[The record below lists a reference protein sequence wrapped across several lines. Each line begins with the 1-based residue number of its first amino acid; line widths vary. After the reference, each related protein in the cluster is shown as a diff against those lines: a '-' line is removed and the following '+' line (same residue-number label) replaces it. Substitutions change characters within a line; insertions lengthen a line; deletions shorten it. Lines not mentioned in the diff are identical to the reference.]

1 LKSYGRMEYTIF
13 CDYDVNS
20 QLRVGLCLMKIRK
33 DFLPLSKPSIGE
45 KEIEGVVSCL
55 RSGWITTGPLC
66 KTFEE
71 KFCKLTNASYALS
84 VSSGTAGMHLMLLG
98 LDIKRGD
105 EIITP
110 SMTFASTVNMITLCG
125 AKPVFVDVHY
135 DTLNINVDVIEGK
148 ITKRTR
154 GIIPVHFAGA
164 PADMDKILRIAKRY
178 DLFVIE
184 DAAHSLGTY
193 YKGVHIGGFGQSAI
207 FSFHPL
213 KNITTG
219 EGGMITH
226 NDDHLESQLRL
237 LRFHGIERDA
247 WKRYGRGGN
256 PEYDIKTAGFKY
268 NLTDI
273 QAALG
278 LAQLSRLKGL
288 NSRRRQLAD
297 LYRKELEGVEG
308 LELPG
313 VPAYEHTHAWHLFV
327 IKVISMDRERF
338 MQRLSEY
345 QIGYGIH
352 FPAGHRLSYIRER
365 YKIKKGELKETERAS
380 TQLVS
385 LPLFPDMKEDDVTY
399 VCEAVRIILRNG

>member
-1 LKSYGRMEYTIF
+1 ME
-13 CDYDVNS
+13 
-20 QLRVGLCLMKIRK
+20 IRK
-33 DFLPLSKPSIGE
+33 DFLPLSRPSIGE
-45 KEIEGVVSCL
+45 KEIEEVVSCL
-55 RSGWITTGPLC
+55 KSGWITTGPLC

-71 KFCKLTNASYALS
+71 KFCEITSASYALS

-98 LDIKRGD
+98 LGIKRGD

-110 SMTFASTVNMITLCG
+110 SMTFASTLNMITLCG

-135 DTLNINVDVIEGK
+135 DTLNINVDLIEGK
-148 ITKRTR
+148 ITKRTK

-164 PADMDKILRIAKRY
+164 PVDMDKVLGIAKKH

-184 DAAHSLGTY
+184 DAAHGLGTY
-193 YKGVHIGGFGQSAI
+193 YKGVHVGGFGQSAI

-247 WKRYGRGGN
+247 WKRYGKGGN
-256 PEYDIKTAGFKY
+256 PEYDIKMAGFKY
-268 NLTDI
+268 NLTDF

-278 LAQLSRLKGL
+278 LAQLSRLEEL

-313 VPAYEHTHAWHLFV
+313 VPAYPHTHAWHLFV

-338 MQRLSEY
+338 MQKLSEY

-365 YKIKKGELKETERAS
+365 YKVKKGELKETERAS

-385 LPLFPDMKEDDVTY
+385 LPLFPDMKEDDVSY
-399 VCEAVRIILRNG
+399 VCEAVREILT

>member
-1 LKSYGRMEYTIF
+1 ME
-13 CDYDVNS
+13 
-20 QLRVGLCLMKIRK
+20 IRK
-33 DFLPLSKPSIGE
+33 NFLPLSRPSIGD

-66 KTFEE
+66 KAFEE
-71 KFCKLTNASYALS
+71 KFCELTGASHALS
-84 VSSGTAGMHLMLLG
+84 VSSGTSGMHLLLLG
-98 LDIKRGD
+98 LDIKPGD

-110 SMTFASTVNMITLCG
+110 SMTFASTLNMITLCG
-125 AKPVFVDVHY
+125 AKPVFVDIHY
-135 DTLNINVDVIEGK
+135 DTLNINVDLIEKK
-148 ITKRTR
+148 ITEKTKA
-154 GIIPVHFAGA
+154 IIPVHFAGA
-164 PADMDKILRIAKRY
+164 PVDMDKILGIAKKY

-184 DAAHSLGTY
+184 DAAHGIGAY
-193 YKGVHIGGFGQSAI
+193 YKGVHVGGWGQIAI

-226 NDDHLESQLRL
+226 NDDYLESRLRL

-247 WKRYGRGGN
+247 WKRYGRGGD
-256 PEYDIKTAGFKY
+256 PDYDIKAPGFKY

-278 LAQLSRLKGL
+278 LAQLSRLEEL
-288 NSRRRQLAD
+288 NSRRRHLAA
-297 LYRKELEGVEG
+297 LYRRKLEGVEG

-313 VPAYEHTHAWHLFV
+313 VPAYPHIHAWHLFI
-327 IKVISMDRERF
+327 IKVTSMDRERF
-338 MQRLSEY
+338 MQKLSEY

-352 FPAGHRLSYIRER
+352 FPAGHRLSYFQKR

-380 TQLVS
+380 ARLVS
-385 LPLFPDMKEDDVTY
+385 LPLFPDMKEEDVSY
-399 VCEAVRIILRNG
+399 VCEAVREILT